1 MSPIPSPEPLHLVPA
16 DTRPLLTATVVVL
29 GLASMTV
36 ASHLHTRWSGL
47 RRLPMLALH
56 TGVCGLALLGGGV
69 LLGTGVLRP
78 VGGAWVPGLGSLTAG
93 LLAGLLLGPLV
104 AYAATRADRALTRW
118 WGGRAGHAVRDD
130 RSVSLRSGRARPAG
144 VAVSASTTRRTGLI
158 EARNNFAPTS
168 ADLRVRLSLLLTVAV
183 AEELVYRGVLTGLAL
198 RAGPTAAVVAALLG
212 VQLVFAVSHVFF
224 GWGQV
229 LSKLPLAGLCAGA
242 VLLTGTVL
250 PAVLGHALFNLWVW
264 RYHRARPSAAGRAR
278 AGAPM
283 WGAAR

>member
-1 MSPIPSPEPLHLVPA
+1 MPLIPSPEPLDWVPA
-16 DTRPLLTATVVVL
+16 DTRPLLTATVVVV

-36 ASHLHTRWSGL
+36 AAHVHTRWAGL
-47 RRLPMLALH
+47 RRVPMLALH
-56 TGVCGLALLGGGV
+56 TCVCVLVVSGGVALLGA
-69 LLGTGVLRP
+69 GVLRP
-78 VGGAWVPGLGSLTAG
+78 VGGAWVPGLGSLPPG

-104 AYAATRADRALTRW
+104 AYAATRADRSLTRW
-118 WGGRAGHAVRDD
+118 WGRQAGHAVRDD
-130 RSVSLRSGRARPAG
+130 RSVTQRSGQARPAG
-144 VAVSASTTRRTGLI
+144 VALSAPTTRRTGLI

-168 ADLRVRLSLLLTVAV
+168 ADLQVRLPLLLAVAV

-198 RAGPTAAVVAALLG
+198 RAGSGIAVVGALLG

-250 PAVLGHALFNLWVW
+250 PAVVGHALFNTWVW
-264 RYHRARPSAAGRAR
+264 RYHRARPSAAGPAR
-278 AGAPM
+278 TGAPV
-283 WGAAR
+283 WGVTR